1 MSCPPWKRKKRL
13 VLTSQPWW
21 GRELVAKR
29 HTSSARKLG
38 VSGVWTNLGH
48 HGNPF
53 SNRHCLYL
61 STPIPPQLARVI
73 SFYQASLPCLSPLPA
88 TVTLS
93 AILAGIHPN
102 AEFSHRL
109 FICLFIYFFR
119 QGLDMYSVLASRAQS
134 SCLTFPSTGI
144 IGVCH
149 LAWSPTLF

>member
-1 MSCPPWKRKKRL
+1 M
-13 VLTSQPWW
+13 
-21 GRELVAKR
+21 
-29 HTSSARKLG
+29 
-38 VSGVWTNLGH
+38 WTNLGH

-61 STPIPPQLARVI
+61 STHIPLQLARVI

-102 AEFSHRL
+102 TEFSHRL

-119 QGLDMYSVLASRAQS
+119 QGLAMYSVLASRAQS

-144 IGVCH
+144 IGMCH
-149 LAWSPTLF
+149 LAWSPTLFRDALTAQRSITWPKLPEAQGKAGKEKSCLGLQIQAGS

>member
-1 MSCPPWKRKKRL
+1 MERENRL
-13 VLTSQPWW
+13 VLTSHPWW

-29 HTSSARKLG
+29 PAPGSLG
-38 VSGVWTNLGH
+38 FRGVWTNLGH

-61 STPIPPQLARVI
+61 STPIPLQLARAI
-73 SFYQASLPCLSPLPA
+73 SFYQASVPRLSPLPT

-102 AEFSHRL
+102 TEFSRHL
-109 FICLFIYFFR
+109 FICLVIYFFR
-119 QGLDMYSVLASRAQS
+119 QGLATYSVLASRAQS

-144 IGVCH
+144 IGMCH
-149 LAWSPTLF
+149 LAWSLTLF